1 MKRRTFLT
9 GCAGLAATFALPAR
23 GASSRFPIGLQLYTV
38 AAEIAKDLPGTLKA
52 VHDIGYREVETA
64 GFAGLS
70 VTEFRKRLDDAGLT
84 CVSCHLPL
92 ADGELQ
98 RQFDSAHALGAHFVV
113 AATMSNSKT
122 GKNAADIAGAG
133 DRAAFDAMT
142 QDMNRIGAAAAKA
155 GLQFAYHN
163 HDFEF
168 KKFGDGQMA
177 YDLLL
182 KQTDKDLVKLEID
195 CGWMVL
201 GGHDPIA
208 TMRRNPGRVR
218 MLHIKDFAP
227 TTARPSTTT
236 EGHQGTELGR
246 GFIDYKPVL
255 AEARRAGVQHY
266 FVEQEPPFVEMPALA
281 AAKADFDYL
290 HALS

>member
-1 MKRRTFLT
+1 MERRTFLT
-9 GCAGLAATFALPAR
+9 GSAAFAASLASPVRSAP
-23 GASSRFPIGLQLYTV
+23 RFPIGIQLYTV
-38 AAEIAKDLPGTLKA
+38 AAEMAKDLPGTLKA

-64 GFAGLS
+64 GFTGLS
-70 VTEFRKRLDDAGLT
+70 AKEFRKRLDDAGLK
-84 CVSCHLPL
+84 CASCHLPL
-92 ADGELQ
+92 ADGDWQ
-98 RQFDSAHALGAHFVV
+98 GQFDIAHTLGAHYAV
-113 AATMSNSKT
+113 ASTMFNQKA
-122 GKNAADIAGAG
+122 GKNAADITGAG

-142 QDMNRIGAAAAKA
+142 QDMNRIGAAAVKA

-168 KKFGDGQMA
+168 KKFGDGQIV

-195 CGWMVL
+195 CGWMIL

-218 MLHIKDFAP
+218 MLHIKDFA
-227 TTARPSTTT
+227 TTTTRPSTTT
-236 EGHQGTELGR
+236 DGHQGTELGR

-255 AEARRAGVQHY
+255 AEAQRAGVQHY
-266 FVEQEPPFVEMPALA
+266 FVEQEPPFVELPALA
-281 AAKADFDYL
+281 AAKADYDYL